1 MKTTMKCLRKII
13 IGFIAYLCMIFSV
26 CGASDNNV
34 EDAVKLEK
42 FGISEKSINVFFSTG
57 LYKGL
62 LDEGKPILVIAMMSK
77 TIPPKPDINLGF
89 FYKLTESKK
98 IDLGINIVNPPFV
111 FGFIGMYENAKLKL
125 DTTIELG
132 SEEFKIATDTVYNL
146 PTEVKDGFT
155 LITYFEITK
164 NKDNT
169 YNEPYLA
176 FIYKKKIDKH

>member
-1 MKTTMKCLRKII
+1 
-13 IGFIAYLCMIFSV
+13 MIFSV
-26 CGASDNNV
+26 CGASGNNV

-42 FGISEKSINVFFSTG
+42 FGISEKSINDFFSTG

-62 LDEGKPILVIAMMSK
+62 LDEGNPILVIPMMSK
-77 TIPPKPDINLGF
+77 TIPKPDINVGF
-89 FYKLTESKK
+89 FYKLTRGKK
-98 IDLGINIVNPPFV
+98 IDLGISIINPPFV
-111 FGFIGMYENAKLKL
+111 FGFIGMNENVKLKL

-155 LITYFEITK
+155 LVRYFEITK

-176 FIYKKKIDKH
+176 FIYKKKIDTP